1 MITQTD
7 SALLETITP
16 DRVLNFFAHATLF
29 RIDFGAKH
37 AKSMNEPIQVYE
49 NKECPC

>member
-37 AKSMNEPIQVYE
+37 AKNMNEPTQVYE
-49 NKECPC
+49 NKECQC